1 MSTYDDILA
10 RAHGAC
16 ELCSASS
23 DLAAFEVSHAPGDG
37 ADAAV
42 LTCGTCRAGLGAEE
56 EHADDAPDANHW
68 RCLTTSMW
76 SEVPAVQALA
86 FRTLTGL
93 ADGQPWAAELLEQ
106 LYLEDDLRAWAEA
119 GLAADS
125 GAAATAV
132 VHRDSN
138 GVVLA
143 TGDTVT
149 LIKDLDVKGA
159 GFTAKRGTAVRGI
172 ALVDDNPDHIE
183 GRVNGTRIV
192 LLTQFVRK
200 QK

>member
-1 MSTYDDILA
+1 MRPMNSHDELMT
-10 RAHGAC
+10 RAKGAC
-16 ELCSASS
+16 EFCAGTAN
-23 DLAAFEVSHAPGDG
+23 LAGVDVSHAPGSG

-42 LTCGTCRAGLGAEE
+42 LACALCREQLAETQ
-56 EHADDAPDANHW
+56 DINHW

-76 SEVPAVQALA
+76 SEVPAVQVLA
-86 FRTLTGL
+86 FRTLHSLATG
-93 ADGQPWAAELLEQ
+93 APWAAELLEQ
-106 LYLEDDLRAWAEA
+106 LYLEDDVRAWAEA
-119 GLAADS
+119 DLTSTQAE
-125 GAAATAV
+125 TTI

-138 GVVLA
+138 GAVLE

-159 GFTAKRGTAVRGI
+159 NFTAKRGTAVRGI
-172 ALVDDNPDHIE
+172 ALVTDNPEHIE